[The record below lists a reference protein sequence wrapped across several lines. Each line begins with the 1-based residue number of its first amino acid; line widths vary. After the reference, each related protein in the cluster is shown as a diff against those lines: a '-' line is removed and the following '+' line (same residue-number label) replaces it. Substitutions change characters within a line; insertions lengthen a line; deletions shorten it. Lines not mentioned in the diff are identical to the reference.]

1 MMKNSKKNEAVNILC
16 IKEWAFYIFFFFTVS
31 ADAQVTLEYNSSLN
45 KSWESF
51 FPTVGKQIQF
61 IFYTTILIIVIFPI
75 LL

>member
-1 MMKNSKKNEAVNILC
+1 MGFL
-16 IKEWAFYIFFFFTVS
+16 YLFFFTVS

-51 FPTVGKQIQF
+51 FTVGKQIQF
-61 IFYTTILIIVIFPI
+61 IFYTTILIIVIFSI